1 MKIIIFL
8 SLIILLVII
17 RSQRKKKRR
26 KNGVQILK
34 KFNRGA
40 SAKAKENFYRAN
52 SDVIDAMEIRATL
65 QFRTCL
71 VCGAIDGRRYGFND
85 TLPKLPLHEG
95 CRCVLLPVTP
105 FSDFIEKVQPAEMV
119 PVAYFAE
126 QRYNASGKK
135 KRFAELAES
144 TRKKYCYAEEKI
156 LMSQGVKVWRQFN
169 GNYQQWFYSLP
180 PEYQKIILGD
190 YRFELMQ
197 KMDLSLSDFVDV
209 DNLREYTIDELKQR
223 YQY

>member
-34 KFNRGA
+34 NFDRG
-40 SAKAKENFYRAN
+40 AN

-85 TLPKLPLHEG
+85 PLPQLPLHEG
-95 CRCVLLPVTP
+95 CRCILLPVTP
-105 FSDFIEKVQPAEMV
+105 LSDFIASPRPAEMV

-135 KRFAELAES
+135 KPFAELAES
-144 TRKKYCYAEEKI
+144 TQKKYCYAEEKI

-180 PEYQKIILGD
+180 PEYQKIIVGEE
-190 YRFELMQ
+190 RFYFMCKKQLHISH
-197 KMDLSLSDFVDV
+197 LVDFA
-209 DNLREYTIDELKQR
+209 NLREYSMEELKQR
-223 YQY
+223 YGY